1 MTNAFTIPARSIFT
15 SKAELERQTR
25 SESGKKAGRIRHQ
38 QERGTVYQSK
48 AALKRSA

>member
-1 MTNAFTIPARSIFT
+1 MKNAFAIPARSIFA
-15 SKAELERQTR
+15 SPEEKKRQAL

-48 AALKRSA
+48 AVLKMSA